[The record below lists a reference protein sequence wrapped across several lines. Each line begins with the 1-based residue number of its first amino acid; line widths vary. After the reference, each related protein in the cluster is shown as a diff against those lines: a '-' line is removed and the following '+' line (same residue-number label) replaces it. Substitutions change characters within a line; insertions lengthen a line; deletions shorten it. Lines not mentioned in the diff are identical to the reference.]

1 MAHTR
6 HIVLVLLALL
16 VVFGG
21 PAPGSVSLVG
31 PDTAA
36 TTAPISGCDHCP
48 DADIPSDRLCAMA
61 CATTAAIM
69 PDAFTVH
76 VTAGPVSIEAGP
88 VPVVGRDCRPD
99 PYPPRFPV

>member
-21 PAPGSVSLVG
+21 PVFGSVGLV
-31 PDTAA
+31 TEA
-36 TTAPISGCDHCP
+36 TTAPMSDCDHCP
-48 DADIPSDRLCAMA
+48 DADIPSDHCALA

-69 PDAFTVH
+69 PDALAIAM
-76 VTAGPVSIEAGP
+76 TAGPVSINSGSAP
-88 VPVVGRDCRPD
+88 ATSRDYRPD

>member
-16 VVFGG
+16 VGFGG
-21 PAPGSVSLVG
+21 PALGSVGLVG

-36 TTAPISGCDHCP
+36 TAPMSACDHCP
-48 DADIPSDRLCAMA
+48 DADIPTDHLCVTA

-69 PDAFTVH
+69 FDALAVPVTV
-76 VTAGPVSIEAGP
+76 GPVSIAAGP
-88 VPVVGRDCRPD
+88 APAAGRNYRPD